1 MIIIFLLNEITTIQN
16 IDNFL
21 SNIGY
26 LFRSIRYFFLLFS
39 IFVHHYVFSQ
49 QNNVNN
55 SRHENYC
62 IYYHSKLI
70 NHQKPLCKD
79 SAILRKDILDKLITP
94 SRDTQRPLVSLSQ
107 KYTTRSNTHTLVTS
121 RLQKG
126 RFCGNEIEACK
137 LSMRRICRGDS
148 N

>member
-26 LFRSIRYFFLLFS
+26 LLRSIRYFFLLFS
-39 IFVHHYVFSQ
+39 IFVHHYVFPQ

-70 NHQKPLCKD
+70 NHQKTTLQGFCYPSKRHIRQTYNTI
-79 SAILRKDILDKLITP
+79 SRYTTP
-94 SRDTQRPLVSLSQ
+94 SREPLSKVHNTLEYAHACNKPFTKRPFL
-107 KYTTRSNTHTLVTS
+107 RERN
-121 RLQKG
+121 
-126 RFCGNEIEACK
+126 
-137 LSMRRICRGDS
+137 RGL
-148 N
+148 